1 MKRPNANTKC
11 DRPSKIQKVG
21 AQSIKSQHK
30 PPLEKLNEPKFV
42 AEILTR
48 NTLLTNKVSQ
58 LIKQVQC
65 LSKEKEDLADMN
77 SDMIQKNDILEASN
91 NAFAERL
98 NSKIFEMRRM
108 QSFIIEAKEN
118 EIRQLESKK
127 EGLKKRVR
135 KDAVEIKKVR
145 EENERLQK
153 EVLKLRNDIGH
164 SNVEEANMRRKVIK
178 TDQKIKG
185 LVAELSQESK
195 QRARLWTDL
204 EMKKKEVIR
213 LNKRLEKA
221 EDEFAKL
228 RAKCEKNANELYKL
242 SKRCA
247 KRQNKICKLTDT
259 NEQKNAEVL
268 TLIKTTKAQC
278 LELKALK
285 SKVCALEEVGKSVAR
300 KGTEVDSEEMSRL
313 WRESQERDAEIS
325 WMTREAEIRKEEI
338 ASLKLSVSEKDK
350 EIARLGKKMRKFKT
364 KKSNWVE
371 MTTTTEG
378 LKLADDIVEVMGFK
392 IPRKKPLNL
401 ELIDETII
409 EVRKMENLLQ
419 ETRCILIERKLECSI
434 CKDREKD
441 RVLNCGHMYCLRCI
455 GKLASCPTCNHA
467 ITDVRTLFF

>member
-1 MKRPNANTKC
+1 MKRLSTNPRN
-11 DRPSKIQKVG
+11 DRPSKIQKVN
-21 AQSIKSQHK
+21 AQSIKCQPK
-30 PPLEKLNEPKFV
+30 PPLGKLDDPNFL

-58 LIKQVQC
+58 LTKQVQR

-77 SDMIQKNDILEASN
+77 SDMIQKNDILEESN
-91 NAFAERL
+91 NAFVKRL
-98 NSKIFEMRRM
+98 NSKIYEVRKM
-108 QSFIIEAKEN
+108 QSFILEAKEK

-127 EGLKKRVR
+127 EGLKKWVR

-153 EVLKLRNDIGH
+153 EVLKLRNDIGRI
-164 SNVEEANMRRKVIK
+164 NVEEASMRRKVIK
-178 TDQKIKG
+178 RDQKIKS
-185 LVAELSQESK
+185 LVAELSQDSK

-213 LNKRLEKA
+213 LNKRIEKA
-221 EDEFAKL
+221 DDEFAKL
-228 RAKCEKNANELYKL
+228 RAKCEKNATELYKL

-247 KRQNKICKLTDT
+247 KRQHKICKLSDI
-259 NEQKNAEVL
+259 NEQKNAEVS
-268 TLIKTTKAQC
+268 TLIKTTKAQS

-285 SKVCALEEVGKSVAR
+285 SKLCVLEEVGRSVAR
-300 KGTEVDSEEMSRL
+300 KGTEVDTEEMSRL
-313 WRESQERDAEIS
+313 CRESQERDAEIS

-350 EIARLGKKMRKFKT
+350 EIARLAKKMRKFKS
-364 KKSNWVE
+364 KKSKWVE
-371 MTTTTEG
+371 VTKTTEG
-378 LKLADDIVEVMGFK
+378 LKLAEDVVEVMGFK

-401 ELIDETII
+401 QLIDETII

-434 CKDREKD
+434 CKDQEKD

-455 GKLASCPTCNHA
+455 GKLVSCPTCNQA